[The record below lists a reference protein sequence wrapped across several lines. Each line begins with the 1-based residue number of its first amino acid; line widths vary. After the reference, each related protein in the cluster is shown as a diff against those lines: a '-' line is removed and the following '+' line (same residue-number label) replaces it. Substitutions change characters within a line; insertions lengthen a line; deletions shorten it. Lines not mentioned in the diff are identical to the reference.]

1 MAHSSG
7 PGGLSGSMA
16 CMVNLLVATLE
27 LIEYLRTMDIIHQTT
42 VPYNPEQNGAAER
55 VNRTLMERAQAMIS
69 DANLPPEV

>member
-1 MAHSSG
+1 
-7 PGGLSGSMA
+7 
-16 CMVNLLVATLE
+16 
-27 LIEYLRTMDIIHQTT
+27 MDIIHQTT